1 MKKIILVDGNNLLF
15 RSFYATAYQGV
26 IMRNSKGFPT
36 NALYGF
42 INMMNKIIKE
52 EKPSYILVAFD
63 KGKTFRHDKYD
74 EYKAGRIEMP
84 DELRV
89 QFPKA
94 KEVLD
99 AFGIKH
105 FEIDNYEADDII
117 GTLARIVD
125 EEDEFIATIVSS
137 DKDLLQLISD
147 EVTVKLLKQSGHIM
161 MDRDEFMR
169 TYQVE
174 PARMVDLKALMGDA
188 SDHIPGVKGIGE
200 VIMNTLSPLTE
211 LKGIGEKTAI
221 SLLSKYG
228 SLDNLYANIESV
240 TGKTKEKLLADKDN
254 AYMSYDLATIYK
266 EVPLDFTLE
275 DCKYEITDKS
285 KLAGI
290 LEELEFHSLLR
301 KLDLESLVE
310 EKSEEKDDTKELVID
325 DIGQFKNKDFAYYLE
340 TRGSIYSK
348 SEILGIG
355 IYDGEKGYFINKDN
369 IEKYRDIF
377 SSDVLKFTYDYK
389 KSLVVLNSLDV
400 KFKNVSFDTM
410 IAAYLLDYVVK
421 DDISFV
427 ARSFDYQL
435 PIYEDT
441 YGTDK
446 RPIAV
451 EEERLKEICCQK
463 AQFIYG
469 TRERLLKE
477 LSDDGELDL
486 FNNIEMPLAEVL
498 ADMEITGIKVDVD
511 YLTKVEEELKEKLDA
526 KEKEIYELAGTQF
539 NIMSPTQLAKVL
551 FVDLAI
557 PYPKKVKD
565 NKFSTSKDI
574 LDKIK
579 NVNPIVDKILE
590 YRTLAKLYTNYAVG
604 LKAEVR
610 EDGRI
615 HTIFTQTLTRTGRL
629 SSISPNLQNIPA
641 RAEYSALIRKAF
653 VPDHNSKILSSDYS
667 QVELRIFASM
677 SKAIN
682 LINAFV
688 NNEDI
693 HTRTA
698 ADIFKVDMSSVTK
711 DMRRTAKAVNFGIL
725 YGISSFGLSED
736 LGIDVKTAKKFID
749 DYLENY
755 PGIRDFQAK
764 EIADAYANGYV
775 RTLMNRKRVIEELKN
790 KNYMIRSSGE
800 RMALNTP
807 IQGTAADI
815 LKKAMVEIY
824 REFDKR
830 NLKSK
835 MLIQVHDEL
844 VFNVLDDEID
854 EVSEIVRDIMENT
867 FKIDVPL
874 KVDIEIGN
882 NWYEAK

>member
-200 VIMNTLSPLTE
+200 
-211 LKGIGEKTAI
+211 KTAI

-275 DCKYEITDKS
+275 DCKYEINDKS

-310 EKSEEKDDTKELVID
+310 EKNEEKDDTKELVID

-446 RPIAV
+446 RPIVV

-463 AQFIYG
+463 AQFIYE

>member
-200 VIMNTLSPLTE
+200 
-211 LKGIGEKTAI
+211 KTAI

-240 TGKTKEKLLADKDN
+240 TGKTKEKLLANKDN

-275 DCKYEITDKS
+275 DCKYKITDKS

-369 IEKYRDIF
+369 IEKYREIF

-451 EEERLKEICCQK
+451 EEERIKEICCQK
-463 AQFIYG
+463 AQFIYE

-604 LKAEVR
+604 LKSEVR

-749 DYLENY
+749 DYLETY

>member
-52 EKPSYILVAFD
+52 ENPNYILVAFD

-74 EYKAGRIEMP
+74 SYKAGRIEMP
-84 DELRV
+84 DELKL

-147 EVTVKLLKQSGHIM
+147 EVVVKLLKQSGHIM
-161 MDRDEFMR
+161 MDRDEFMK

-200 VIMNTLSPLTE
+200 
-211 LKGIGEKTAI
+211 KTAI
-221 SLLSKYG
+221 NLLAKYG
-228 SLDNLYANIESV
+228 TLDNLYANIDSV

-275 DCKYEITDKS
+275 DCKYGITDKS
-285 KLAGI
+285 QLANI

-301 KLDLESLVE
+301 KLDLEGSVE
-310 EKSEEKDDTKELVID
+310 EKREEKEETRELVID
-325 DIGQFKNKDFAYYLE
+325 NIEQFKNKDFAYYLE

-355 IYDGEKGYFINKDN
+355 IYDGEKGYFINRDN
-369 IEKYRDIF
+369 IEKYKDIF
-377 SSDVLKFTYDYK
+377 SSDVWKFTYDYK
-389 KSLVVLNSLDV
+389 KSLVVLNYLDI

-446 RPIAV
+446 RPIEV

-463 AQFIYG
+463 AQFIYE

-511 YLTKVEEELKEKLDA
+511 YLTNVELELKEKLEE
-526 KEKEIYELAGTQF
+526 KEKEIYELSGVEF
-539 NIMSPTQLAKVL
+539 NIMSPSQLSKVL
-551 FVDLAI
+551 FEDLAI

-565 NKFSTSKDI
+565 NKYSTSKDI
-574 LDKIK
+574 LDKIIDFH
-579 NVNPIVDKILE
+579 PIVSKILE

-653 VPDHNSKILSSDYS
+653 VPDENSKILSSDYS

-677 SKAIN
+677 SKATN

-749 DYLENY
+749 DYLETY

-824 REFDKR
+824 REFNKR

-844 VFNVLDDEID
+844 VFNVLDTELD

>member
-26 IMRNSKGFPT
+26 IMKNSKGFPT

-52 EKPSYILVAFD
+52 EEPNYILVAFD

-74 EYKAGRIEMP
+74 SYKAGRIEMP
-84 DELRV
+84 DELKL

-125 EEDEFIATIVSS
+125 EDDEFIATIVSS

-147 EVTVKLLKQSGHIM
+147 EVVVKLLKQSGHIM
-161 MDRDEFMR
+161 MNRDEFMK
-169 TYQVE
+169 TYQVD

-200 VIMNTLSPLTE
+200 
-211 LKGIGEKTAI
+211 KTAI
-221 SLLSKYG
+221 NLLAKYG
-228 SLDNLYANIESV
+228 TLDNLYANIDSV

-275 DCKYEITDKS
+275 DCKYGITDKS
-285 KLAGI
+285 QLANI

-301 KLDLESLVE
+301 KLDLEGSVE
-310 EKSEEKDDTKELVID
+310 EKREEKEDTKELVID
-325 DIGQFKNKDFAYYLE
+325 DIEQFKNKDFAYYLE

-369 IEKYRDIF
+369 IEKYKDIF
-377 SSDVLKFTYDYK
+377 SSDVWKFTYDYK
-389 KSLVVLNSLDV
+389 KSLVVLNYLDI

-446 RPIAV
+446 RPIEV
-451 EEERLKEICCQK
+451 EEEKLKEICCQK
-463 AQFIYG
+463 AQFIYE
-469 TRERLLKE
+469 TRKRLLKE

-498 ADMEITGIKVDVD
+498 ADMEITGIKVDVN
-511 YLTKVEEELKEKLDA
+511 YLTNVELELKEKLEE
-526 KEKEIYELAGTQF
+526 KEKEIYELSGVEF
-539 NIMSPTQLAKVL
+539 NIMSPSQLSKVL
-551 FVDLAI
+551 FEDLAI

-565 NKFSTSKDI
+565 NKYSTSKDI
-574 LDKIK
+574 LDKIIDFH
-579 NVNPIVDKILE
+579 PIVSKILE

-653 VPDHNSKILSSDYS
+653 VPDENSKILSSDYS
-667 QVELRIFASM
+667 QVELRVFASM
-677 SKAIN
+677 SKATN
-682 LINAFV
+682 LINAFT

-749 DYLENY
+749 DYLETY
-755 PGIRDFQAK
+755 PGIRDFQSK

-824 REFDKR
+824 REFNKR

-844 VFNVLDDEID
+844 VFNVLDTELD
-854 EVSEIVRDIMENT
+854 EVSKIVRDRMENT

>member
-15 RSFYATAYQGV
+15 RSFYATAYQGI

-52 EKPSYILVAFD
+52 EEPSYILVAFD
-63 KGKTFRHDKYD
+63 KGKTFRHDKYL
-74 EYKAGRIEMP
+74 EYKAGRMEMP
-84 DELRV
+84 DELRL

-117 GTLARIVD
+117 GTLAKKVD

-147 EVTVKLLKQSGHIM
+147 EVTVKLLKQSGYIM
-161 MDRDEFMR
+161 MTREEFKN

-174 PARMVDLKALMGDA
+174 PIRMIDLKALMGDS

-200 VIMNTLSPLTE
+200 
-211 LKGIGEKTAI
+211 KTAI
-221 SLLSKYG
+221 SLLAKYG
-228 SLDNLYANIESV
+228 SLDELYNNIDSV
-240 TGKTKEKLLADKDN
+240 SGKTKEKLLADKDN
-254 AYMSYDLATIYK
+254 AYMSYDLATIYRD
-266 EVPLDFTLE
+266 VPIDFTLE
-275 DCKYEITDKS
+275 DCKYKFINNDK
-285 KLAGI
+285 LRAI
-290 LEELEFHSLLR
+290 LEELEFHSLLK
-301 KLDLESLVE
+301 KLGLGESSVTKEAVKE
-310 EKSEEKDDTKELVID
+310 EKALTIKDISE
-325 DIGQFKNKDFAYYLE
+325 FKIRDFAFYLE

-348 SEILGIG
+348 SEVLGIG
-355 IYDGEKGYFINKDN
+355 IYDGEAGYFISKDD
-369 IEKYRDIF
+369 ILKYRDLF
-377 SSDVLKFTYDYK
+377 NSDACKYTYDYK
-389 KSLVVLNSLDV
+389 KNLVVLNKYDI
-400 KFKNVSFDTM
+400 KFKNVYFDTM
-410 IAAYLLDYVVK
+410 IGTYLLDYVVK

-427 ARSFDYQL
+427 AKSFDYQL
-435 PIYEDT
+435 PVYEDV

-446 RPIAV
+446 RPIEV
-451 EEERLKEICCQK
+451 SEEKLKEICCSK
-463 AQFIYG
+463 AQFIYE
-469 TRERLLKE
+469 TREKILKE

-486 FNNIEMPLAEVL
+486 FANIEMPLTEVL
-498 ADMEITGIKVDVD
+498 ADMEITGVKVDVD
-511 YLTKVEEELKEKLDA
+511 YLDKVALELKAKLDE
-526 KEKEIYELAGTQF
+526 KEKEIYELAGSTF
-539 NIMSPTQLAKVL
+539 NIMSPMQLAKVL
-551 FVDLAI
+551 FEDLAI

-565 NKFSTSKDI
+565 NKYSTSKDI
-574 LDKIK
+574 LDKIAF
-579 NVNPIVDKILE
+579 VHPIVEKILE

-604 LKAEVR
+604 LKEEVR

-641 RAEYSALIRKAF
+641 RSEYSALIRKAF
-653 VPDHNSKILSSDYS
+653 IPDLDSKMLSSDYS

-677 SKAIN
+677 SKATN
-682 LINAFV
+682 LINAFI
-688 NNEDI
+688 NEEDI
-693 HTRTA
+693 HARTA
-698 ADIFKVDMSSVTK
+698 ADIFKVDIDKVTK

-749 DYLENY
+749 DYLETY

-790 KNYMIRSSGE
+790 KNYMIRSAGE

-815 LKKAMVEIY
+815 LKKAMVEIFG
-824 REFDKR
+824 EFKKR

-844 VFNVLDDEID
+844 VFNVLDSELD
-854 EVSEIVRDIMENT
+854 EVKEIVRDIMENT

-874 KVDIEIGN
+874 KVDIEVGN

>member
-1 MKKIILVDGNNLLF
+1 MKKIVLVDGNNLLF

-26 IMRNSKGFPT
+26 IMKNSKGFPT

-42 INMMNKIIKE
+42 INMMNKIIKDE
-52 EKPSYILVAFD
+52 NPSYIMVAFD

-74 EYKAGRIEMP
+74 EYKAGRAEMP
-84 DELRV
+84 DELKV

-99 AFGIKH
+99 TMGIKH

-117 GTLARIVD
+117 GTLAKMVD

-161 MDRDEFMR
+161 MDREEFRR
-169 TYQVE
+169 TYQVD

-200 VIMNTLSPLTE
+200 
-211 LKGIGEKTAI
+211 KTAI
-221 SLLSKYG
+221 NLLSKYET
-228 SLDNLYANIESV
+228 LDNLYANIDSV
-240 TGKTKEKLLADKDN
+240 TGKTKEKLIADKDN

-266 EVPLDFTLE
+266 EVPLNFTLE
-275 DCKYEITDKS
+275 SCKYNGIDKN
-285 KLAGI
+285 KLATI
-290 LEELEFHSLLR
+290 LEELDFHSLLR
-301 KLDLESLVE
+301 KLDLEDINPKE
-310 EKSEEKDDTKELVID
+310 EKKQDELVIKSID
-325 DIGQFKNKDFAYYLE
+325 EFVKKDFAYYLE

-355 IYDGEKGYFINKDN
+355 IYDGVNGYFIDKDSICN
-369 IEKYRDIF
+369 YRDLF
-377 SSDVLKFTYDYK
+377 SSDVFKYTYDYK
-389 KSLVVLNSLDV
+389 KSLVVLDSLGI
-400 KFKNVSFDTM
+400 KFNNVYFDTM
-410 IAAYLLDYVVK
+410 IATYLLDYVVK

-427 ARSFDYQL
+427 ARSFDYDL
-435 PIYEDT
+435 PIYDDT

-446 RPIAV
+446 RPIMV
-451 EEERLKEICCQK
+451 SDERLRDICCRK
-463 AQFIYG
+463 AQFIYE
-469 TRERLLKE
+469 TREKILKE

-486 FNNIEMPLAEVL
+486 FNNIEMPLSEVL
-498 ADMEITGIKVDVD
+498 ADMEITGIKVDTD
-511 YLTKVEEELKEKLDA
+511 YLTKVELELKEKLDI
-526 KEKEIYELAGTQF
+526 KQKEIYELAGEEF
-539 NIMSPTQLAKVL
+539 NIMSPAQLAKVL
-551 FVDLAI
+551 FLDLEI

-579 NVNPIVDKILE
+579 DFNPIVDKILE
-590 YRTLAKLYTNYAVG
+590 YRTLAKLYTNYAIG

-610 EDGRI
+610 DDGRI

-653 VPDHNSKILSSDYS
+653 IADNDSKILSSDYS

-677 SKAIN
+677 SKAGN
-682 LINAFV
+682 LINAFI
-688 NNEDI
+688 NEEDI
-693 HTRTA
+693 HARTA
-698 ADIFKVDMSSVTK
+698 ADIFKVDIDSVTK

-736 LGIDVKTAKKFID
+736 LGINVKNAKRFID
-749 DYLENY
+749 DYLETY

-764 EIADAYANGYV
+764 EIADAYANGYA

-824 REFDKR
+824 REFNKR

-844 VFNVLDDEID
+844 VFNVLNNELD
-854 EVSEIVRDIMENT
+854 EVSKIVKDIMENT

-874 KVDIEIGN
+874 KVDIEFGD

>member
-26 IMRNSKGFPT
+26 IMKNSKGFPT

-52 EKPSYILVAFD
+52 EEPNYILVAFD

-74 EYKAGRIEMP
+74 SYKAGRIEMP
-84 DELRV
+84 DELKL

-125 EEDEFIATIVSS
+125 EDDEFIATIVSS

-147 EVTVKLLKQSGHIM
+147 EVVVKLLKQSGHIM
-161 MDRDEFMR
+161 MNRDEFMK

-200 VIMNTLSPLTE
+200 
-211 LKGIGEKTAI
+211 KTAI
-221 SLLSKYG
+221 NLLAKYG
-228 SLDNLYANIESV
+228 TLDNLYANIDSV

-275 DCKYEITDKS
+275 DCKYGITDKS
-285 KLAGI
+285 QLANI

-301 KLDLESLVE
+301 KLDLEGSVE
-310 EKSEEKDDTKELVID
+310 EKREEKEDTKELVID
-325 DIGQFKNKDFAYYLE
+325 DIEQFKNKDFAYYLE

-369 IEKYRDIF
+369 IEKYKDIF
-377 SSDVLKFTYDYK
+377 SSDVWKFTYDYK
-389 KSLVVLNSLDV
+389 KSLVVLNYLDI

-446 RPIAV
+446 RPIEV

-463 AQFIYG
+463 AQFIYE
-469 TRERLLKE
+469 TRKRLLKE

-498 ADMEITGIKVDVD
+498 ADMEITGIKVDVN
-511 YLTKVEEELKEKLDA
+511 YLTNVELELKEKLEE
-526 KEKEIYELAGTQF
+526 KEKEIYELSGVEF
-539 NIMSPTQLAKVL
+539 NIMSPSQLSKVL
-551 FVDLAI
+551 FEDLAI

-565 NKFSTSKDI
+565 NKYSTSKDI
-574 LDKIK
+574 LDKIIDFH
-579 NVNPIVDKILE
+579 PIVSKILE

-653 VPDHNSKILSSDYS
+653 VPDENSKILSSDYS

-677 SKAIN
+677 SKATN

-749 DYLENY
+749 DYLETY

-824 REFDKR
+824 REFNKR

-844 VFNVLDDEID
+844 VFNVLDTELD